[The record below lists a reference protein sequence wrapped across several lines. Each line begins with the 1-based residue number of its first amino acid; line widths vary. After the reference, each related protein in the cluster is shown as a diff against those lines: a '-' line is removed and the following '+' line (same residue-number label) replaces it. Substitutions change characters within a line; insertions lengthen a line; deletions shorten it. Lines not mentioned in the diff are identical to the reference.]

1 MDINI
6 EKQWQ
11 RGPEVLSGQ
20 EQGPVKGQ
28 GCNSVLQ
35 LWPSAK
41 TAGKFNKLEVQIHQ
55 QQCCRNVVFDLR
67 SSEASSSTG
76 QHVRMVKFHY
86 IDEEMDE
93 TS

>member
-1 MDINI
+1 M
-6 EKQWQ
+6 
-11 RGPEVLSGQ
+11 LS
-20 EQGPVKGQ
+20 
-28 GCNSVLQ
+28 
-35 LWPSAK
+35 
-41 TAGKFNKLEVQIHQ
+41 
-55 QQCCRNVVFDLR
+55 NVVFDLR